1 MTGIECIL
9 SDDQRGYDLAV
20 DVRRDA
26 LGLITQGLFTGETT
40 PQNQAFLLVAHKGE
54 FKENPTIGVGLSDIL
69 NDHDFAYWRRLIAIE
84 FERDGQTIDK
94 LVLNEKG
101 LTIEAH
107 Y

>member
-1 MTGIECIL
+1 MTGLQCTL
-9 SDDQRGYDLAV
+9 SADQQGYDL
-20 DVRRDA
+20 DVSIRRDTQ
-26 LGLITQGLFTGETT
+26 GKIVQGLFVAETT

-54 FKENPTIGVGLSDIL
+54 FKENPTVGVGVADML
-69 NDHDFAYWRRLIAIE
+69 NDHDFAHWRRLITAE